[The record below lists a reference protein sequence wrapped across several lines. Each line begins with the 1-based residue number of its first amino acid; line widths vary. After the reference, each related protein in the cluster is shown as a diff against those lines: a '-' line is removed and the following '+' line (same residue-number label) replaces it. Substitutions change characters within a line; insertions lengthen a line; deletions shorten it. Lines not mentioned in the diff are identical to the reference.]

1 MKTHLSFLALL
12 CMLLFTSTHN
22 LVAQCTIPLL
32 DIKDSVTIKA
42 LRRYVDKADVSNSKG
57 TGKYIDTKSTVIL
70 LQEEIV
76 HQADRTVTKLLKVN
90 MARMNYYKYRK
101 MSILG
106 YFYIDEFLVL
116 VTSSEFGLF
125 ATQNYD
131 YDNCLS
137 QVLQNHSLREY
148 DAPKRIKKIFH
159 NQEVEQIELGERT
172 TFHAATITLDFA
184 DKKKKEPFL
193 IQFEWENVSD
203 GR

>member
-70 LQEEIV
+70 LQEKSYIKQIELL
-76 HQADRTVTKLLKVN
+76 KLLKVN

-101 MSILG
+101 MSILDI
-106 YFYIDEFLVL
+106 FILMNF
-116 VTSSEFGLF
+116 SS
-125 ATQNYD
+125 
-131 YDNCLS
+131 
-137 QVLQNHSLREY
+137 
-148 DAPKRIKKIFH
+148 
-159 NQEVEQIELGERT
+159 
-172 TFHAATITLDFA
+172 
-184 DKKKKEPFL
+184 
-193 IQFEWENVSD
+193 
-203 GR
+203 